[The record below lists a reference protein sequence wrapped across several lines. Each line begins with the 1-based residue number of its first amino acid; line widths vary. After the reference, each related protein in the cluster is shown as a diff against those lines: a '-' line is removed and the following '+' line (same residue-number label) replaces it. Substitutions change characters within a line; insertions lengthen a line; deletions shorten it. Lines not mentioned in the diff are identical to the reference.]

1 MGPGGYMRK
10 IGSRELKNR
19 LGAYLRAVRQ
29 GQSLLITDRGKPVA
43 KLCPPDEEETSSETM
58 EETLKKLEARGLIRI
73 GKRPLAKFRAIVS
86 PGKPASQMIIE
97 DRR

>member
-1 MGPGGYMRK
+1 MRK

-19 LGAYLRAVRQ
+19 LGTHLRAVRR

-43 KLCPPDEEETSSETM
+43 KLCPPDEEDNPDETIQEK
-58 EETLKKLEARGLIRI
+58 LKKLDALGLIRL
-73 GKRPLAKFRAIVS
+73 GKRPLTKFRAIDS